1 MKKIL
6 LPVLVLVL
14 FFLTLQVYGEYNKDA
29 VVKAMRNNLTQLKAM
44 KAAAA
49 KSDFDA
55 AAEAIWALADG
66 MKSIRDFTPL
76 KGTASGWSN
85 TIDELVAAAYKGIGA
100 CGEKDAEKLSQ
111 AIGEIGS
118 FSKKGHGQF
127 RVKK

>member
-6 LPVLVLVL
+6 LPALVLVL
-14 FFLTLQVYGEYNKDA
+14 LALSFQAYGEYNKDA

-55 AAEAIWALADG
+55 AAEAIWALAEG
-66 MKSIRDFTPL
+66 MKSLRGSTPL
-76 KGTASGWSN
+76 KGTATGWDK
-85 TIDELVAAAYKGIGA
+85 TIDDLVTAAYKGIGA
-100 CGEKDAEKLSQ
+100 CGEKDIEKLNQ

-127 RVKK
+127 RIKK

>member
-6 LPVLVLVL
+6 LPILVFIL
-14 FFLTLQVYGEYNKDA
+14 LTLQVYGEYDKDA

-49 KSDFDA
+49 NKDFDA

-66 MKSIRDFTPL
+66 MKSVRGFTPL
-76 KGTASGWSN
+76 KGTPTGWAN

-100 CGEKDAEKLSQ
+100 CGEKDIGKLKGAIAEL
-111 AIGEIGS
+111 GS
-118 FSKKGHGQF
+118 FARKGHSQF
-127 RVKK
+127 RVK